1 VGTLA
6 DKWVEQGATVLHYA
20 GDRTQFDPNHLIGP
34 DFGGGFL
41 KPVDA
46 EYDSD
51 TDQTTIVFQFLLHD
65 KWPREAHML
74 SWQQKWERE
83 KYLTTL
89 ILAGHRPS
97 IEKMM
102 AGAGVKVVAHNDSR
116 SQQRRGMGK
125 RQGRTGSDKQSA
137 VKPARTRKK
146 RKGGR

>member
-102 AGAGVKVVAHNDSR
+102 AGVKVVAHNDSR

-137 VKPARTRKK
+137 VKPARTRNAK